1 MNKKLNKLVTN
12 YPVEL
17 NEKEIENLSATL
29 APVIAACGGG
39 GGTGGKIYTGTGFV
53 NVNNTT
59 NQIGLTED
67 ANDKLNKEYVEYNE
81 YSTAIANRYTKT
93 QTNALLDKKQDTLE
107 FEYDENNKVSAINGS
122 ALAGQGGGTGDYT
135 AGIDLKIENNIISVD
150 TNGNPNNTASNTRN
164 FVEGSWTVAS
174 GYNSHAEGMAT
185 TAYGYA
191 VHAQGMWT
199 KFSSSKWSDTQH
211 PTPIDIYWAAGA
223 GATVEGYCNATT
235 SCPMSGTEGESDYG
249 PIHGGILKVIGNG
262 NVVHDQSVD
271 PDAHIHTLQPS
282 DALIIFK
289 DGCISAAGNISANGI
304 ELGAGGAT
312 YQGRNGVNVDG
323 SYVELTT
330 TAYESV
336 TSIPSISNDVDT
348 LKGASGNWNKVSDKL
363 DTTAFSTVS
372 SNFLTEE
379 DLDEY
384 AKLEQLENVS
394 GKLLTTAQYAND
406 SATFL
411 TAIPDTYALK
421 TDIPTTVAQL
431 TDSGNYYQKTET
443 SSKTEITNALNT
455 KVDKPTSI
463 QTGKLVYDGDNNE
476 WVTLPE
482 GTTIIVQGQGSVT
495 ANYDSQN
502 STYTVSLLASAEN
515 ALNEV
520 DDKIDTT
527 AVAQTY
533 QTKADMD
540 DYLTKSVASSTYQ
553 PKGSYLVA
561 DDITGKLDKSIY
573 ANASGNWENT
583 YNIVNQY
590 SAAGKWLTI
599 NDIDEYAK
607 LQDLNTVS
615 STLTGID
622 EYLSGQIDNK
632 VDKADLD
639 DYVPYSATELVIGS
653 GNEVD
658 YHYNN
663 VKNNFVQ
670 GTNNIVTNNNSETFV
685 QGKANKL
692 FTSQDSL
699 LQGFGN
705 SATNYYCLAQGALN
719 NASTYSLTQ
728 GSNNTA
734 NSYSQAAGQN
744 NSATT
749 ASIAF
754 GNANTAKDYSIAQ
767 GEANSACDKTLAQGI
782 ANSGYY
788 CSLVQGYHN
797 YAYNYGLAQGYQNTA
812 EYESFAQGYGN
823 YAGKNGECHSL
834 AQGYSNSAVY
844 QSMAQGYMNTAY
856 YDSFAQGF
864 ENSAFDNSMAQGL
877 DNTAYKFGAAIG
889 ENNIAEEWSIALG
902 QHNRAYNQSQ
912 AFGFRTIASG
922 TVIDGHNYGMMAIG
936 YCNNTSAGALFV
948 AGNGY
953 LDENSNIIRSDAFI
967 IYPDG
972 SVSAKGDISAN
983 GVKLGPGGGTSY
995 QGRNGVN
1002 VDGGY
1007 IELTTTA
1014 YNAITSVSN
1023 KVDKPT
1029 SLNDKYLVLRTDN
1042 AGNVSGWCDFQDQS
1056 YSKSEAQRTFVAT
1069 ANIDTT
1075 TLSGDGKS
1083 VSTKLGVNTDV
1094 IATKDYVD
1102 SSFLP
1107 TSGGTELGSVQFSV
1121 ASGKNILA
1129 VASAATLIGASRQT
1143 SAHYGVD
1150 NTALGTTW
1158 VGVGGD
1164 GMHQG
1169 FIKYTDGGNVGALD
1183 SNSTIQLNLKP
1194 STNKFDS
1201 IQVQINGGSVGYLIP
1216 AVTSTTTAGLTNDG
1230 ILHIILES

>member
-1 MNKKLNKLVTN
+1 MSVENIKNPSVT
-12 YPVEL
+12 E
-17 NEKEIENLSATL
+17 EAL
-29 APVIAACGGG
+29 ALQTDASGYIVSISGHQIAGGSGG
-39 GGTGGKIYTGTGFV
+39 GGT
-53 NVNNTT
+53 
-59 NQIGLTED
+59 
-67 ANDKLNKEYVEYNE
+67 
-81 YSTAIANRYTKT
+81 
-93 QTNALLDKKQDTLE
+93 
-107 FEYDENNKVSAINGS
+107 
-122 ALAGQGGGTGDYT
+122 
-135 AGIDLKIENNIISVD
+135 
-150 TNGNPNNTASNTRN
+150 
-164 FVEGSWTVAS
+164 
-174 GYNSHAEGMAT
+174 
-185 TAYGYA
+185 
-191 VHAQGMWT
+191 
-199 KFSSSKWSDTQH
+199 
-211 PTPIDIYWAAGA
+211 
-223 GATVEGYCNATT
+223 
-235 SCPMSGTEGESDYG
+235 
-249 PIHGGILKVIGNG
+249 
-262 NVVHDQSVD
+262 
-271 PDAHIHTLQPS
+271 
-282 DALIIFK
+282 
-289 DGCISAAGNISANGI
+289 
-304 ELGAGGAT
+304 T
-312 YQGRNGVNVDG
+312 YIGRNGVIVDSG
-323 SYVELTT
+323 YIELTQ
-330 TAYESV
+330 TAYNAVISVPGIATDVATLKNASATFALKTQLNDYYLKTETSSKSELETAFGNKQDNLTQEQLSAISSVSSKLTQDKADTLYAPISV
-336 TSIPSISNDVDT
+336 TGDVDT
-348 LKGASGNWNKVSDKL
+348 LKSSSGDWNKVSAKL

-372 SNFLTEE
+372 GNFLTEHQS
-379 DLDEY
+379 LDDY
-384 AKLEQLENVS
+384 ATVELLENVS
-394 GKLLTTAQYAND
+394 GKLLTTEQYAND

-431 TDSGNYYQKTET
+431 TDSGNYYQNTET
-443 SSKTEITNALNT
+443 SSKTEISNALNT

-463 QTGKLVYDGDNNE
+463 QTGKLVYDSDTSA
-476 WVTLPE
+476 WVSLPE
-482 GTTIIVQGQGSVT
+482 GTTIIVQGQGSVS

-515 ALNEV
+515 ALNAV

-533 QTKADMD
+533 QTKEDMD
-540 DYLTKSVASSTYQ
+540 DYLTKSEASSTYQ

-615 STLTGID
+615 STLTGND

-632 VDKADLD
+632 IDKADLD

-670 GTNNIVTNNNSETFV
+670 GTNNIVSNNNSETFV
-685 QGKANKL
+685 QGKTNKL
-692 FTSQDSL
+692 FTSQNSL
-699 LQGFGN
+699 VQGYGN

-719 NASTYSLTQ
+719 DASTYSLTQ

-749 ASIAF
+749 DSVAF
-754 GNANTAKDYSIAQ
+754 GNANTAKDYSVAQ
-767 GEANSACDKTLAQGI
+767 GEANSAKDKTLAQGI

-812 EYESFAQGYGN
+812 EYECFAQGYGN
-823 YAGKNGECHSL
+823 YAGKSGGSHAL

-844 QSMAQGYMNTAY
+844 QSMAQGYMNTAW

-877 DNTAYKFGAAIG
+877 DNTAHKFGAAIG

-912 AFGFRTIASG
+912 AFGFRTIASS

-972 SVSAKGDISAN
+972 RVSAAGKISAD
-983 GVKLGPGGGTSY
+983 GVELGAGGGGTSY
-995 QGRNGVN
+995 KGRSGVN

-1007 IELTTTA
+1007 IELTQTA
-1014 YNAITSVSN
+1014 YNAVTSVSS
-1023 KVDKPT
+1023 KVDIPDT
-1029 SLNDKYLVLRTDN
+1029 TQSVLNNNYLIYSTLTG
-1042 AGNVSGWCDFQDQS
+1042 AGTTTGWMPLS
-1056 YSKSEAQRTFVAT
+1056 ANYYSKTEADGRYVAT
-1069 ANIDTT
+1069 ANVGTG
-1075 TLSGDGKS
+1075 LYYSGS
-1083 VSTKLGVNTDV
+1083 SPKLGVKLGTDLAFDSNGFV
-1094 IATKDYVD
+1094 QVNVGGTNIVD
-1102 SSFLP
+1102 SSHCAFIVGVDHTASGQGAFAGGYGTH
-1107 TSGGTELGSVQFSV
+1107 TSGVGNFIHGTYLNFNSGPNYDAVSNTPVFVGGTLNATTAQDYTDHGGYLQIIGNGIYRSGGQGDNSDAYILYRDGTVKAKDFIAGGDKLSANYPVPKSVPNT
-1121 ASGKNILA
+1121 A
-1129 VASAATLIGASRQT
+1129 
-1143 SAHYGVD
+1143 D
-1150 NTALGTTW
+1150 NTLKVQRMFVVTGNDQIMSHLSLANGEGCIFFEI
-1158 VGVGGD
+1158 VGV
-1164 GMHQG
+1164 
-1169 FIKYTDGGNVGALD
+1169 
-1183 SNSTIQLNLKP
+1183 
-1194 STNKFDS
+1194 
-1201 IQVQINGGSVGYLIP
+1201 
-1216 AVTSTTTAGLTNDG
+1216 
-1230 ILHIILES
+1230 

>member
-1 MNKKLNKLVTN
+1 MSVENIKNPSVT
-12 YPVEL
+12 E
-17 NEKEIENLSATL
+17 EAL
-29 APVIAACGGG
+29 ALQTDASGYIVSISGHQIAGGG
-39 GGTGGKIYTGTGFV
+39 GGV
-53 NVNNTT
+53 
-59 NQIGLTED
+59 
-67 ANDKLNKEYVEYNE
+67 
-81 YSTAIANRYTKT
+81 
-93 QTNALLDKKQDTLE
+93 
-107 FEYDENNKVSAINGS
+107 
-122 ALAGQGGGTGDYT
+122 TGDYS
-135 AGIDLKIENNIISVD
+135 AGTDLKIDNNIISVD

-199 KFSSSKWSDTQH
+199 KFSSSKWSDTEH
-211 PTPIDIYWAAGA
+211 PTPVDIYWAAGA

-235 SCPMSGTEGESDYG
+235 SCPMSGTKGQSDYG
-249 PIHGGILKVIGNG
+249 PIHGGIIKVIGNG
-262 NVVHDQSVD
+262 NVVHDTSVD

-289 DGCISAAGNISANGI
+289 DGCISAAGNISANGV
-304 ELGAGGAT
+304 ELGGGTT

-323 SYVELTT
+323 SNIELTT
-330 TAYESV
+330 TAYEYV
-336 TSIPSISNDVDT
+336 TSVPSISNDVGT
-348 LKGASGNWNKVSDKL
+348 LKVASADWNKVSAKL
-363 DTTAFSTVS
+363 DTSAFSTVS
-372 SNFLTEE
+372 GNFLTAHQSLE
-379 DLDEY
+379 DY
-384 AKLEQLENVS
+384 ATVELLENVS
-394 GKLLTTAQYAND
+394 GKLLTTEQYAND

-455 KVDKPTSI
+455 KVNKPTSI
-463 QTGKLVYDGDNNE
+463 QTGKLVYDSDNNE

-520 DDKIDTT
+520 DNKIDTT

-540 DYLTKSVASSTYQ
+540 DYLTKSEASSTYQ

-590 SAAGKWLTI
+590 SAEGKWLTI

-615 STLTGID
+615 STLTGND
-622 EYLSGQIDNK
+622 YYLSGQIDNK

-658 YHYNN
+658 YQYNN

-699 LQGFGN
+699 VQGFGN

-719 NASTYSLTQ
+719 DASTYSLTQ
-728 GSNNTA
+728 GSHNTA

-767 GEANSACDKTLAQGI
+767 GEDNSACDKTLAQGI

-812 EYESFAQGYGN
+812 EYECFAQGYGN
-823 YAGKNGECHSL
+823 YAGKSGGSHAL

-877 DNTAYKFGAAIG
+877 DNTAHKFGAAIG

-912 AFGFRTIASG
+912 AFGFRTIASS

-983 GVKLGPGGGTSY
+983 GVKLGPGGGSFT
-995 QGRNGVN
+995 GV
-1002 VDGGY
+1002 
-1007 IELTTTA
+1007 TTA
-1014 YNAITSVSN
+1014 GSISGDGLTNPLGLVTSAEQALTSVSN
-1023 KVDKPT
+1023 KVDKPNT
-1029 SLNDKYLVLRTDN
+1029 SLINQYLVLRTDN
-1042 AGNVSGWCDFQDQS
+1042 AGEVSGWYDLTDQYYNKDQANS
-1056 YSKSEAQRTFVAT
+1056 RFVAT
-1069 ANIDTT
+1069 AYIDTT
-1075 TLSGDGKS
+1075 TLSGNGNAQNR
-1083 VSTKLGVNTDV
+1083 KLGVNTDV
-1094 IATKDYVD
+1094 IATKDYVN

-1107 TSGGTELGSVQFSV
+1107 LSGGTESGSVQFSV

-1143 SAHYGVD
+1143 TEHYGVD

-1169 FIKYTDGGNVGALD
+1169 FIKYTDGGNVGDLD
-1183 SNSTIQLNLKP
+1183 TNSTIQLNLKP
-1194 STNKFDS
+1194 STNNFDS
-1201 IQVQINGGSVGYLIP
+1201 VQVLQNGSPVGFLIP
-1216 AVTSTTTAGLTNDG
+1216 AVTATTTAGLTNDG